1 MGEILDG
8 KAIAKLVRQAV
19 KAEVERF
26 RAEHGIPPGLA
37 TVLVGENPA
46 SHVYVGTKEKACRA
60 AGITSFGYR
69 LAETATPADV
79 FALISE
85 LNAKSEVNGV
95 LIQLPLPPHLAQER
109 FIDALD
115 PHKDVDGLHPFN
127 QGKLLAGEA
136 GFRPCT
142 PLGVMSLLD
151 QTGLPLAGKKAV
163 VIGRSQLVGRPLV
176 FLLLE
181 RNVTVTCCH
190 SYTVNLAQ
198 EVRQADIVIP
208 AMGQPGAIHGD
219 WIKQGAIVIDVGIS
233 RVADGSLKGDV
244 DFEAAKEHAAFITPV
259 PGGVGPMTVAMLLK
273 NTVEAAQ
280 KQMHTTK
287 NT

>member
-37 TVLVGENPA
+37 TVLIGENPA
-46 SHVYVGTKEKACRA
+46 SRVYVGTKEKACRA
-60 AGITSFGYR
+60 AGIASFGYR
-69 LAETATPADV
+69 LADTATPAEV

-115 PHKDVDGLHPFN
+115 PHKDVDGLHPLN

-151 QTGLPLAGKKAV
+151 QTGIPLAGKKAV